1 MRAFYYL
8 KKNPMKKQ
16 TKKTIKVKPSVERI
30 SNGVNSPV
38 RKIVQIAISNALANE
53 GYMETMIALCNDGS
67 LWQRNIGISENKS
80 KGGEWFRLN
89 DVPQD

>member
-1 MRAFYYL
+1 
-8 KKNPMKKQ
+8 MKKV
-16 TKKTIKVKPSVERI
+16 KRTIKIKPSVERI

-38 RKIVQIAISNALANE
+38 RKIVQIAISNTLNNE
-53 GYMETMIALCNDGS
+53 GYMESMIALCNDGS
-67 LWQRNIGISENKS
+67 LWQRNIGISGSQS

>member
-1 MRAFYYL
+1 
-8 KKNPMKKQ
+8 MKKV
-16 TKKTIKVKPSVERI
+16 KRTIKIKPSVERI

-38 RKIVQIAISNALANE
+38 RKIVQIAMSNTLNNE
-53 GYMETMIALCNDGS
+53 GYMESMIALCNDGS
-67 LWQRNIGISENKS
+67 LWQRNIGISGSQS